1 MASVLRASASPCLFC
16 RTLGISH
23 DRTLSRIGKKANR
36 PEIIRSLKEA
46 ADAADTRV
54 RDAAKEALRKIQG

>member
-1 MASVLRASASPCLFC
+1 VTPIHSGDPRWMAAEA
-16 RTLGISH
+16 LG
-23 DRTLSRIGKKANR
+23 RIGKKANR

-46 ADAADTRV
+46 VDAADTRV